1 MSNATSFI
9 ANRFAPSRPVRR
21 CLYRVLAILLSL
33 VPLLVA
39 EAVCRWVGWGKPA
52 EVADPFVG
60 FDAVRPL
67 FTPDATGQFYE
78 TAPDRLVHF
87 RRDQFAVD
95 KPANEFRVFCLGG
108 STVQGNPYG
117 IETAFSTW
125 LELTLRAA
133 DPTRSYRVVN
143 CGGISYAS
151 YRLAPI
157 FKELLT
163 YQPDLLILYTG
174 HNEFLEDRTYH
185 PIKWK
190 ARWLG
195 RVYAWATSSQFFN
208 ACHAGVQ
215 SWRNGV
221 TRSTKGFQERY
232 LPPAAAGS
240 QSGVR
245 RAAGLD
251 ENRKAESA
259 ESVSSLERTQLPSE
273 VDAWLDHYGG
283 LDAYRRDPQW
293 RAGVVDHFE
302 WNLRRMVKWASDV
315 QVPLMLVNPVG
326 NLKDCP
332 PFKFAPGDLSAADAV
347 RFQELWTTAQTTEQ
361 VAARLTL
368 LEEAVAI
375 DPQHAAA
382 QYLLGQTYL
391 ATGQPAEA
399 GEALLRAKEE
409 DLCPLRMIEPLY
421 ERLQRVARETNTPL
435 VDVRA
440 RFEQLSS
447 ERLVGEPWLVDHVHP
462 SITGHQQIAAG
473 LFEQLRKQGMVRATN
488 GWEARR
494 DVLYQQQLARLTT
507 AYYAR
512 GKEHLQGLLRWSQ
525 GRSGTPPQAQP

>member
-1 MSNATSFI
+1 MNTETLSI
-9 ANRFAPSRPVRR
+9 ENRFARIRPAR
-21 CLYRVLAILLSL
+21 CWLYRVLAVLLSL
-33 VPLLVA
+33 APLLVA
-39 EAVCRWVGWGKPA
+39 EAVCRWVGWGKPVD
-52 EVADPFVG
+52 VADPFVG

-67 FTPDATGQFYE
+67 FTQDAAGQFYE
-78 TAPDRLVHF
+78 TAPDRRVHF
-87 RRDQFAVD
+87 RRDQFAVH

-125 LELTLRAA
+125 LELTLTAA

-185 PIKWK
+185 HVKWK

-195 RVYAWATSSQFFN
+195 RVYEWATYSRFFN
-208 ACHAGVQ
+208 ACHACVQ
-215 SWRNGV
+215 AWRSGA
-221 TRSTKGFQERY
+221 TPSTNGFQGRY
-232 LPPAAAGS
+232 QPPVAAGS
-240 QSGVR
+240 QSGVTQVG
-245 RAAGLD
+245 GLD
-251 ENRKAESA
+251 ASRKTESA
-259 ESVSSLERTQLPSE
+259 ESGSSLERTQLPIE

-283 LDAYRRDPQW
+283 LDAYRRDPHW
-293 RAGVVDHFE
+293 RAGVTDHFE
-302 WNLRRMVKWASDV
+302 WNLRRMVNWAVDAKV
-315 QVPLMLVNPVG
+315 RLILVNPVG

-332 PFKFAPGDLSAADAV
+332 PFKFAPGDLLAADAA
-347 RFQELWTTAQTTEQ
+347 RFEQLWTTAQTTEQ
-361 VAARLTL
+361 VADRLTL

-391 ATGQPAEA
+391 ANGQPAEA
-399 GEALLRAKEE
+399 REALLRAKEE

-440 RFEQLSS
+440 RFEQLSPD
-447 ERLVGEPWLVDHVHP
+447 RLVGEPWLVDHVHP
-462 SITGHQQIAAG
+462 SINGHQQIAAA
-473 LFEQLRKQGMVRATN
+473 LFEQLRTQGMVRATN

-494 DVLYQQQLARLTT
+494 DVLYQEQLASLTT

-525 GRSGTPPQAQP
+525 GRSGNPPQAQP